1 MPFAASWKEDLEMIL
16 SEVSQ
21 RKTDIIQYCLHV
33 ESNKNDTKDPIYKT
47 ETDTQIS

>member
-21 RKTDIIQYCLHV
+21 RQTSYVIASMWNLMKMMQKT
-33 ESNKNDTKDPIYKT
+33 SKT
-47 ETDTQIS
+47 ETNLQI